1 MSRATPPRSPAIS
14 GTSRGRAIAW
24 SGCSR
29 WTCSRI
35 RPTSRP
41 WPDWNEPG
49 REVLPAAAL
58 VAGRSRS
65 LRRLRRGLS
74 HPASHGRSC
83 RAPPPARCDRRG
95 HRPLPQGH
103 GLRRSRG
110 RPVPALPEGSV
121 ARRLRRV
128 LAPRGARHDARAR
141 AAARDLPARGSGPA
155 PGAVPGHPCR
165 HPVRRQAQQ
174 PHRLRLDGG
183 CPDRPGH
190 AHLLARH
197 HADPRLLGPAQLA
210 ALLRARRS
218 RASHPARRHPRPL
231 HHGAHHAAHTLGH
244 ARGDGAGL
252 YPHGAGQGGLR
263 AAGGLEARPQE
274 RFYPHHHHRGH
285 RAGHAPRRLRD
296 NRDDLRVAWSRA
308 AVRAGDLQPRLS
320 RGAGRRLSPRQHLRV
335 PELHRGRGLHLA
347 RSAHPVP
354 LMAPPN
360 GASSV
365 VLPLPSAPEER
376 QWVMTLKRLAR
387 RRTALF
393 GLAVVAVVILSAV
406 GAPLVTVFDP
416 IEQDINQRLRE
427 PGWRNAAG
435 QAHLLGTD
443 HLGRDI
449 LARIIY
455 GSRVALVVGLSAVL
469 ISGVLGMAIGLVSGY
484 FGGKVDDFFMR
495 LADIQLAFPFILL
508 AIAVIGVLGPSLRNI
523 IVVIG
528 VSSWVVYARVVRG
541 EVLSIRERA
550 FVQAAIALGSRDGR
564 VLVRHVL
571 PNAFTPWLV
580 VATLDM
586 ARVIVIESALSFLG
600 LGVQPPTPTWGGML
614 ADGRVYLSTA
624 WWLATF
630 PGLAILVTVLGI
642 NLLGD
647 GLRDTLDPRLKV

>member
-1 MSRATPPRSPAIS
+1 VS
-14 GTSRGRAIAW
+14 
-24 SGCSR
+24 
-29 WTCSRI
+29 
-35 RPTSRP
+35 
-41 WPDWNEPG
+41 
-49 REVLPAAAL
+49 
-58 VAGRSRS
+58 
-65 LRRLRRGLS
+65 
-74 HPASHGRSC
+74 
-83 RAPPPARCDRRG
+83 
-95 HRPLPQGH
+95 
-103 GLRRSRG
+103 
-110 RPVPALPEGSV
+110 
-121 ARRLRRV
+121 
-128 LAPRGARHDARAR
+128 
-141 AAARDLPARGSGPA
+141 
-155 PGAVPGHPCR
+155 
-165 HPVRRQAQQ
+165 
-174 PHRLRLDGG
+174 
-183 CPDRPGH
+183 
-190 AHLLARH
+190 
-197 HADPRLLGPAQLA
+197 
-210 ALLRARRS
+210 
-218 RASHPARRHPRPL
+218 
-231 HHGAHHAAHTLGH
+231 
-244 ARGDGAGL
+244 
-252 YPHGAGQGGLR
+252 
-263 AAGGLEARPQE
+263 
-274 RFYPHHHHRGH
+274 
-285 RAGHAPRRLRD
+285 
-296 NRDDLRVAWSRA
+296 
-308 AVRAGDLQPRLS
+308 
-320 RGAGRRLSPRQHLRV
+320 
-335 PELHRGRGLHLA
+335 
-347 RSAHPVP
+347 
-354 LMAPPN
+354 
-360 GASSV
+360 
-365 VLPLPSAPEER
+365 
-376 QWVMTLKRLAR
+376 TLKRLAR

-416 IEQDINQRLRE
+416 IEQDINQRLKE

-435 QAHLLGTD
+435 QAHILGTD

-541 EVLSIRERA
+541 EVLSIRERE

-564 VLVRHVL
+564 VVLRHVL

-647 GLRDTLDPRLKV
+647 GLRDTLDPRLKI

>member
-1 MSRATPPRSPAIS
+1 
-14 GTSRGRAIAW
+14 
-24 SGCSR
+24 
-29 WTCSRI
+29 
-35 RPTSRP
+35 
-41 WPDWNEPG
+41 
-49 REVLPAAAL
+49 
-58 VAGRSRS
+58 
-65 LRRLRRGLS
+65 
-74 HPASHGRSC
+74 
-83 RAPPPARCDRRG
+83 
-95 HRPLPQGH
+95 
-103 GLRRSRG
+103 
-110 RPVPALPEGSV
+110 
-121 ARRLRRV
+121 
-128 LAPRGARHDARAR
+128 
-141 AAARDLPARGSGPA
+141 
-155 PGAVPGHPCR
+155 
-165 HPVRRQAQQ
+165 
-174 PHRLRLDGG
+174 
-183 CPDRPGH
+183 
-190 AHLLARH
+190 
-197 HADPRLLGPAQLA
+197 
-210 ALLRARRS
+210 
-218 RASHPARRHPRPL
+218 
-231 HHGAHHAAHTLGH
+231 
-244 ARGDGAGL
+244 
-252 YPHGAGQGGLR
+252 
-263 AAGGLEARPQE
+263 
-274 RFYPHHHHRGH
+274 
-285 RAGHAPRRLRD
+285 
-296 NRDDLRVAWSRA
+296 
-308 AVRAGDLQPRLS
+308 
-320 RGAGRRLSPRQHLRV
+320 
-335 PELHRGRGLHLA
+335 
-347 RSAHPVP
+347 
-354 LMAPPN
+354 MAPPN
-360 GASSV
+360 GVSAV
-365 VLPLPSAPEER
+365 VLPLPSAPAER
-376 QWVMTLKRLAR
+376 QWVTTLKRLAR

-393 GLAVVAVVILSAV
+393 GLAVVAVVILCAV

-416 IEQDINQRLRE
+416 IEQDINQRLKE

-435 QAHLLGTD
+435 QAHVLGTD

-541 EVLSIRERA
+541 EVLSIRERE

-564 VLVRHVL
+564 VVLRHVL